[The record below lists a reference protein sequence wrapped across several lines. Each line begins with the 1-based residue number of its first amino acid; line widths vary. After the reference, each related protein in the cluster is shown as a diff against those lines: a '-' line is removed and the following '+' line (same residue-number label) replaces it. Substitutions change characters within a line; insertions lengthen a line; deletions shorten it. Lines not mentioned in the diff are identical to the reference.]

1 MSSDRLSNMLS
12 SLKNAAMVGKPFVEL
27 PYTKECEGVANV
39 LREAGY
45 LEGVKT
51 FKEKGKNYKS
61 LRLDLNSKIS
71 QVRRISKPGQRMYS
85 SAAKLNLVA
94 GGMGVL
100 VVSTS
105 KGILPG
111 REAKKRKLG
120 GEILCEVY

>member
-1 MSSDRLSNMLS
+1 
-12 SLKNAAMVGKPFVEL
+12 
-27 PYTKECEGVANV
+27 
-39 LREAGY
+39 
-45 LEGVKT
+45 
-51 FKEKGKNYKS
+51 
-61 LRLDLNSKIS
+61 
-71 QVRRISKPGQRMYS
+71 MYS

>member
-1 MSSDRLSNMLS
+1 MYFQELKKLVGRNIMSSDRLSNMLS

-51 FKEKGKNYKS
+51 FKEKGK
-61 LRLDLNSKIS
+61 
-71 QVRRISKPGQRMYS
+71 
-85 SAAKLNLVA
+85 
-94 GGMGVL
+94 
-100 VVSTS
+100 
-105 KGILPG
+105 
-111 REAKKRKLG
+111 LG

>member
-1 MSSDRLSNMLS
+1 
-12 SLKNAAMVGKPFVEL
+12 MVGKPFVEL